1 MKSSPSTLTIFVAH
15 WLSVLG
21 LFACINSACAQ
32 SGTATSSGASDIGL
46 AKIVAS
52 GTVPDAATKAS
63 ILTKLEQIY
72 GRDRVADQISI
83 AGVAAPP
90 NWAASVNGLLT
101 PQLKAVHQGQLVV
114 EGTNV
119 AILGEVTSD
128 ATRQTIGSSFAGV
141 LNAPYS
147 VKNGL
152 RVSAA
157 GQGAI
162 DQVLANRVV
171 EFENA
176 SALLTPSGKEVLDEL
191 AGTLKAVSTR
201 RIDIIGHTDNVGAA
215 VRNLALSRARADS
228 VKIYLVAKGI
238 TPEIMTVSGMGA
250 DQPLM
255 DNTTDEGRRRNR
267 RIEFRLSQ

>member
-1 MKSSPSTLTIFVAH
+1 MKSSKAFTFLIVH
-15 WLSVLG
+15 CLSLLG
-21 LFACINSACAQ
+21 SFACMTYAYAQ
-32 SGTATSSGASDIGL
+32 STTGATTRVSEVGH

-52 GTVPDAATKAS
+52 GAVPDAATKAQ
-63 ILTKLEQIY
+63 ILTKLQQLY
-72 GRDRVADQISI
+72 GQERVVDQINVG
-83 AGVAAPP
+83 GVAAPP

-101 PQLKAVHQGQLVV
+101 PQLKAVQQGQLVV
-114 EGTNV
+114 EGTHI
-119 AILGEVTSD
+119 AIVGEVTSD
-128 ATRQTIGSSFAGV
+128 ATRKTIGSRFAEV
-141 LNAPYS
+141 LHDPYS

-176 SALLTPSGKEVLDEL
+176 SALLTAAGKQILNEL
-191 AGTLKAVSTR
+191 AETLRTIPTK

-215 VRNLALSRARADS
+215 VHNLALSRARADS
-228 VKIYLVAKGI
+228 VRIYLVAKGI
-238 TPEIMTVSGMGA
+238 PPEIMTVSGLGA

-255 DNTTDEGRRRNR
+255 DNATEEGRRRNR
-267 RIEFRLSQ
+267 RIEFKLSQ